1 MTKLTRHNGRSGKV
15 GVFSSKHNDRRFDT
29 EKADHIDQDRLTHN
43 IYWDCYQEYQIPLK
57 DDVSGNHSFEEVEKK
72 FYRDQYLNYCL
83 EQHRRNEKTGHS
95 ERDRWPED
103 LRLNKK
109 TCPEETILQIGDI
122 DDKIPE
128 DVFADIAMEFFIE
141 FTKRYGEHV
150 HILNW
155 ALHMDEGT
163 PHIHERHVFD
173 CDNKY
178 GEIMPQQE
186 KALEALGFELPFPDK
201 PMGKKNN
208 RKMVFDKECR
218 KLLFDICEQHGLHL
232 DHEAEFGQKKH
243 LEKNDFIIA
252 KQEEKLDAL
261 TLRIED
267 TEKFIDGVTDAA
279 FDSAVKVVKDKVIEE
294 THNADFDMIAKLR
307 RELTVNNTKNSPSA
321 IKLIS
326 QVFDRIMNK
335 FKGISEY
342 ITERLNKIF
351 GDPDQKEKM
360 KEPVKKSLRS
370 LLAEKKKE
378 ADALNADR
386 TFPVKKKQH
395 DIGL

>member
-1 MTKLTRHNGRSGKV
+1 MTKLTRHNGRSGKA

-43 IYWDCYQEYQIPLK
+43 IYWDCYQEYQIPFK
-57 DDVSGNHSFEEVEKK
+57 DDISGNHSFEEVEKK
-72 FYRDQYLNYCL
+72 FYRDQYLDYCL

-109 TCPEETILQIGDI
+109 TCPEETILQIGNI
-122 DDKIPE
+122 DDKIPA
-128 DVFADIAMEFFIE
+128 DVLADIAMEFFIE

-173 CDNKY
+173 CENQY

-218 KLLFDICEQHGLHL
+218 QLLFEICEKHGLHL

-252 KQEEKLDAL
+252 KQEEKLEAL

-267 TEKFIDGVTDAA
+267 TEKFIDEVTDAA

-294 THNADFDMIAKLR
+294 THNADFDMIAK
-307 RELTVNNTKNSPSA
+307 VQKNLLAHEDYSPKKKALIKNA
-321 IKLIS
+321 INCVLKS
-326 QVFDRIMNK
+326 
-335 FKGISEY
+335 FKGMSAH

-351 GDPDQKEKM
+351 GDPVQKEKM

-386 TFPVKKKQH
+386 TSPAKKKQH

>member
-1 MTKLTRHNGRSGKV
+1 M
-15 GVFSSKHNDRRFDT
+15 
-29 EKADHIDQDRLTHN
+29 
-43 IYWDCYQEYQIPLK
+43 
-57 DDVSGNHSFEEVEKK
+57 
-72 FYRDQYLNYCL
+72 NYCL
-83 EQHRRNEKTGHS
+83 GQHRRNEKTGHS

-109 TCPEETILQIGDI
+109 TCPEESILQIGNI
-122 DDKIPE
+122 DDRIPA
-128 DVFADIAMEFFIE
+128 DVLADIAMELFIE

-150 HILNW
+150 HILNR

-173 CDNKY
+173 CENKY

-218 KLLFDICEQHGLHL
+218 ELLFEICEKHGLHL

-252 KQEEKLDAL
+252 KQEEKLEAL

-267 TEKFIDGVTDAA
+267 TEKFIDDVTDAA

-294 THNADFDMIAKLR
+294 THNADFDMIAK
-307 RELTVNNTKNSPSA
+307 TKKNLHANKDHSPQMNKI
-321 IKLIS
+321 IKQTLD
-326 QVFDRIMNK
+326 VVLKK
-335 FKGISEY
+335 FKGMSEH

-351 GDPDQKEKM
+351 GDPVQKEKM

-378 ADALNADR
+378 ADVLNADR
-386 TFPVKKKQH
+386 TSSVKKKQH

>member
-1 MTKLTRHNGRSGKV
+1 MTKLTRHNGRSGKA
-15 GVFSSKHNDRRFDT
+15 GVFSSKHNDRRFDM
-29 EKADHIDQDRLTHN
+29 EKADHIDQDRLIHN
-43 IYWDCYQEYQIPLK
+43 IYWDCYQGYQIPFKEDVK
-57 DDVSGNHSFEEVEKK
+57 DNHSFEEIEKK
-72 FYRDQYLNYCL
+72 FYRDQYLDYCI
-83 EQHRRNEKTGHS
+83 EQHHRNEKTGHS

-109 TCPEETILQIGDI
+109 TCPEESILQIGTM
-122 DDKIPE
+122 E
-128 DVFADIAMEFFIE
+128 DHVDPDVLADIAMEFFIE
-141 FTKRYGEHV
+141 FNKRYGEHV

-173 CDNKY
+173 CENKY

-232 DHEAEFGQKKH
+232 DHEAEFRQKKH

-252 KQEEKLDAL
+252 KQEEKLEAL
-261 TLRIED
+261 NLRIED
-267 TEKFIDGVTDAA
+267 AEKFIDEVTDAA

-307 RELTVNNTKNSPSA
+307 RELTVNNTKNSPGA

-335 FKGISEY
+335 FKGMSEH

-351 GDPDQKEKM
+351 GDPVQKEKM

-386 TFPVKKKQH
+386 TSPIKKKQH

>member
-1 MTKLTRHNGRSGKV
+1 MTKLTRHNGRSGKA

-29 EKADHIDQDRLTHN
+29 EKADHIDQDRLTNN
-43 IYWDCYQEYQIPLK
+43 IYWDCYQEYQIPFK
-57 DDVSGNHSFEEVEKK
+57 DDISGNHSFEEVEKK

-109 TCPEETILQIGDI
+109 TCPEETILQIGNI
-122 DDKIPE
+122 DDKIPA

-173 CDNKY
+173 CENKY

-218 KLLFDICEQHGLHL
+218 KLLFDICEQHDLHL

-252 KQEEKLDAL
+252 KQEEKLEAL
-261 TLRIED
+261 NLRIED
-267 TEKFIDGVTDAA
+267 AEKFIDEVTDAA
-279 FDSAVKVVKDKVIEE
+279 FDSVVKVVKDKVSEE

-307 RELTVNNTKNSPSA
+307 RELTVNNTKNSPGA

-335 FKGISEY
+335 FKGMSEH

-351 GDPDQKEKM
+351 GDPVQKEKM

-386 TFPVKKKQH
+386 TSPVKKKQH

>member
-1 MTKLTRHNGRSGKV
+1 MTKLTRHNGRSGKA

-43 IYWDCYQEYQIPLK
+43 IYWDCYQGYQIPFKEDVK
-57 DDVSGNHSFEEVEKK
+57 DNHSFEEIEKK

-83 EQHRRNEKTGHS
+83 EQHHRNEKTGHS

-109 TCPEETILQIGDI
+109 TCPEESILQIGTM
-122 DDKIPE
+122 E
-128 DVFADIAMEFFIE
+128 DHVDPDVLADIAMEFFIE
-141 FTKRYGEHV
+141 FNKRYGEHV

-173 CDNKY
+173 CENKY

-186 KALEALGFELPFPDK
+186 KTLEALGFELPFPDR

-218 KLLFDICEQHGLHL
+218 QLLFEICENHGLHL
-232 DHEAEFGQKKH
+232 DHEPEFGQKKH
-243 LEKNDFIIA
+243 LEKNEFIIA
-252 KQEEKLDAL
+252 KQEEKLEAL
-261 TLRIED
+261 TVRIED
-267 TEKFIDGVTDAA
+267 TEKFIEEVSDAA
-279 FDSAVKVVKDKVIEE
+279 FDAAVKVVKDKAIEE
-294 THNADFDMIAKLR
+294 THNADFDMIAKLKKN
-307 RELTVNNTKNSPSA
+307 LTSKENDSSPTA
-321 IKLIS
+321 KKIAGQTLDLLMK
-326 QVFDRIMNK
+326 K
-335 FKGISEY
+335 FRGMTEH

-351 GDPDQKEKM
+351 GDPDQKKKL
-360 KEPVKKSLRS
+360 KEPIRTSILKT
-370 LLAEKKKE
+370 LAENQKIVDKE
-378 ADALNADR
+378 KR
-386 TFPVKKKQH
+386 GSVSKHKQN

>member
-1 MTKLTRHNGRSGKV
+1 MTKLTRHNGRSGKA

-29 EKADHIDQDRLTHN
+29 EKADHIDQDRLTNN
-43 IYWDCYQEYQIPLK
+43 IYWDCYQEYQIPFK
-57 DDVSGNHSFEEVEKK
+57 DDISGNHSFEEVEKK

-109 TCPEETILQIGDI
+109 TCPEETILQIGNI
-122 DDKIPE
+122 DDKIPA

-173 CDNKY
+173 CENKY

-218 KLLFDICEQHGLHL
+218 KLLFDICEQHDLHL

-252 KQEEKLDAL
+252 KQEEKLEAL
-261 TLRIED
+261 NLRIED
-267 TEKFIDGVTDAA
+267 AEKFIDEVTDAA
-279 FDSAVKVVKDKVIEE
+279 FDSVVKVVKDKVIEE

-307 RELTVNNTKNSPSA
+307 RELTVNNTKNSPGA

-335 FKGISEY
+335 FKGMSEH

-351 GDPDQKEKM
+351 GDPVQKEKM

-386 TFPVKKKQH
+386 TSPVKKKQH